1 MNSKRY
7 EIRTDRLIALKMSW
21 SLCRAVLFVL
31 LMFPAVLG
39 FAQGGERGA
48 DGRRISEK
56 VNPFKIVGNIHYV
69 GGTDMTVFLI
79 TTPEG
84 HILIDSTYER
94 DTSWIRQ
101 NVEELGFNLQDVEI
115 LLNSHAHA
123 DHIEAHSLMKELT
136 GAQVVMSEADGAT
149 LAEGGGIGVD
159 GTTRFKPVEPDRFI
173 RTGDTVTLGG
183 TTLTAHVFPGHTR
196 GATTWTT
203 VVEDAG
209 QRYTFVFWGGIGGVR
224 QPFVNNAEWP
234 TIADDYADTL
244 ARARQL
250 SCEFFTEGHTEGFG
264 FMDKMNRLLNGE
276 QPNPFYAPQ
285 ECRESL
291 EQRQRDFQAQ
301 LARERAEAGR

>member
-1 MNSKRY
+1 VNPKLYENRKR
-7 EIRTDRLIALKMSW
+7 RSGRLFWTLF
-21 SLCRAVLFVL
+21 RAMLFL
-31 LMFPAVLG
+31 PLAFSAVLG

-56 VNPFKIVGNIHYV
+56 VKPFKIVGNIHYV

-94 DTSWIRQ
+94 DIPWIRQ
-101 NVEELGFNLQDVEI
+101 NVEELGFNMRDIKV

-149 LAEGGGIGVD
+149 LAEGGGIASNGRP
-159 GTTRFKPVEPDRFI
+159 RFTPVKPDRLI

-203 VVEDAG
+203 VVENRG
-209 QRYTFVFWGGIGGVR
+209 ESHTYVFWGGIGGIR
-224 QPFVNNAEWP
+224 QPFVNNSEWP
-234 TIADDYADTL
+234 TIAEDYADTL
-244 ARARQL
+244 RRARQL
-250 SCEFFTEGHTEGFG
+250 SCEFFTEGHAESFG
-264 FMDKMNRLLNGE
+264 FMDKMNRLLKGE
-276 QPNPFYAPQ
+276 EPNPFYAQQ

-291 EQRQRDFQAQ
+291 EQRQRDFEAQ
-301 LARERAEAGR
+301 LARERTEANR

>member
-1 MNSKRY
+1 MNSKWY
-7 EIRTDRLIALKMSW
+7 EIRKNRLCGVKLSW
-21 SLCRAVLFVL
+21 TLFRAVLFVSL
-31 LMFPAVLG
+31 IFSAVLG

-56 VNPFKIVGNIHYV
+56 VKPFKIVGNIHYV

-94 DTSWIRQ
+94 DVPWIRQ
-101 NVEELGFNLQDVEI
+101 NVEELGFNLRDIQF

-149 LAEGGGIGVD
+149 LAEGGGIGRD
-159 GTTRFKPVEPDRFI
+159 GRPRFNLVNPDRFI

-203 VVEDAG
+203 VVEDGG
-209 QRYTFVFWGGIGGVR
+209 QRYTFVFWGGIGGIR
-224 QPFVNNAEWP
+224 QPFVNNTEWP
-234 TIADDYADTL
+234 TIAEDYTDTL
-244 ARARQL
+244 RRARQL
-250 SCEFFTEGHTEGFG
+250 SCEFFTEGHAAGFG
-264 FMDKMNRLLNGE
+264 FIDKMNRLLRGE

-285 ECRESL
+285 ECREGL
-291 EQRQRDFQAQ
+291 EQRERDFQAQ
-301 LARERAEAGR
+301 LARGRAEAGR

>member
-1 MNSKRY
+1 MVYSKRH
-7 EIRTDRLIALKMSW
+7 EIRKNRCTRRSW
-21 SLCRAVLFVL
+21 TLFRAVLFVS
-31 LMFPAVLG
+31 LMVSTLPG

-56 VNPFKIVGNIHYV
+56 VTPFKIVGNIHYV

-94 DTSWIRQ
+94 DAPWIRQ
-101 NVEELGFNLQDVEI
+101 NVEELGFNMSDIEI
-115 LLNSHAHA
+115 MLNSHAHA
-123 DHIEAHSLMKELT
+123 DHIEAHVLMKELT

-149 LAEGGGIGVD
+149 LAEGGGVGTD
-159 GTTRFKPVEPDRFI
+159 GRTRYQPVQPDRII

-203 VVEDAG
+203 MVEDG
-209 QRYTFVFWGGIGGVR
+209 SQDYTFVFWGGIGGVR
-224 QPFVNNAEWP
+224 QPFVNNADWP
-234 TIADDYADTL
+234 TIAEDYADTL
-244 ARARQL
+244 RRARQL
-250 SCEFFTEGHTEGFG
+250 SCDFFTEGHTEGFG
-264 FMDKMNRLLNGE
+264 FMDKMNRLLEGE

-291 EQRQRDFQAQ
+291 EQRERDFQAQ
-301 LARERAEAGR
+301 LARERAEVGR

>member
-1 MNSKRY
+1 MNSTWY
-7 EIRTDRLIALKMSW
+7 GIRRNRGSNLSRTLFP
-21 SLCRAVLFVL
+21 AVLFVS
-31 LMFPAVLG
+31 LMLSAMPG

-48 DGRRISEK
+48 DGRRISK
-56 VNPFKIVGNIHYV
+56 TVKPFKIVGNVHYV

-94 DTSWIRQ
+94 DVPRIRQ
-101 NVEELGFNLQDVEI
+101 SIEELGFNVRDI
-115 LLNSHAHA
+115 TFLLNSHAHP

-136 GAQVVMSEADGAT
+136 GAQVVMSEPDGAT
-149 LAEGGGIGVD
+149 LAEGGGIGSD
-159 GTTRFKPVEPDRFI
+159 GRPRYTPVKPDRII

-203 VVEDAG
+203 VVENGG
-209 QRYTFVFWGGIGGVR
+209 QRSNFVFWGGLGGIR
-224 QPFVNNAEWP
+224 QPFVNNTEWP
-234 TIADDYADTL
+234 TLAEDYADSL
-244 ARARQL
+244 RRARQL
-250 SCEFFTEGHTEGFG
+250 SCEFFTQGHAEGFG
-264 FMDKMNRLLNGE
+264 FIDKMNRLLKGE

-285 ECRESL
+285 ECREDR
-291 EQRQRDFQAQ
+291 EQGERNFQAQ

>member
-1 MNSKRY
+1 MVNSKRRR
-7 EIRTDRLIALKMSW
+7 IRDSRGPKLSW
-21 SLCRAVLFVL
+21 TLFRAVLFVS
-31 LMFPAVLG
+31 LMVSTLPG

-56 VNPFKIVGNIHYV
+56 VTPFKIVGNIYYV

-94 DTSWIRQ
+94 DAPWIRQ
-101 NVEELGFNLQDVEI
+101 NVEELGFNMRDITL

-123 DHIEAHSLMKELT
+123 DHIEAHSLMKEMT
-136 GAQVVMSEADGAT
+136 GAQVVMSEADGAS
-149 LAEGGGIGVD
+149 LAEGGGIGPD
-159 GTTRFKPVEPDRFI
+159 GRPRFDPVRPDRLI

-203 VVEDAG
+203 VVGDGG
-209 QRYTFVFWGGIGGVR
+209 QRRTFTFWGGIGGVR
-224 QPFVNNAEWP
+224 QPFVNNTEWP
-234 TIADDYADTL
+234 SIAEDYADTL
-244 ARARQL
+244 RRARQL
-250 SCEFFTEGHTEGFG
+250 SCEFFTEGHAEGFG
-264 FMDKMNRLLNGE
+264 LINKMNRLLEGE

-291 EQRQRDFQAQ
+291 EQRERDFQAQ
-301 LARERAEAGR
+301 LARERTEAGR